1 MCSQDGLTEMT
12 GTAKAIGGGGGGGGS
27 SSSSSE
33 VAPHGDAVSIEG
45 EARVPA
51 TNLGEVALTD
61 AARIAAL
68 FRVLADT
75 SRCRLVYAL
84 LRRDEICVGELADH
98 LGMSESNVSHHL
110 SVLRAHGL
118 VRFRREGKQVFYAPD
133 DDHIRLLLDMT
144 LEHVRHGDELAAV
157 GGDRLTTTVRDDAS
171 RP

>member
-1 MCSQDGLTEMT
+1 MT
-12 GTAKAIGGGGGGGGS
+12 AMARASAGDDTGAAAPVGG
-27 SSSSSE
+27 
-33 VAPHGDAVSIEG
+33 VTRIG
-45 EARVPA
+45 EARA
-51 TNLGEVALTD
+51 SAASFGEVALAD

-75 SRCRLVYAL
+75 SRCRLVYTL

-144 LEHVRHGDELAAV
+144 LEHVRHGDELAGA
-157 GGDRLTTTVRDDAS
+157 DFANASDAG

>member
-1 MCSQDGLTEMT
+1 MCSQVDSNETARAAQATDGL
-12 GTAKAIGGGGGGGGS
+12 
-27 SSSSSE
+27 
-33 VAPHGDAVSIEG
+33 D
-45 EARVPA
+45 
-51 TNLGEVALTD
+51 GEVAAGD

-68 FRVLADT
+68 FRVLADP

-84 LRRDEICVGELADH
+84 LRGDEICVGELAER

-144 LEHVRHGDELAAV
+144 LEHVRHGDEPAGPGAGRPTTAAQ
-157 GGDRLTTTVRDDAS
+157 GDAN